1 MPTSGTADRVEVHG
15 IEFHG
20 LHGVAPE
27 ERIVGNRFRV
37 DLAFELDLRPAGE
50 HDDLTRTIDYAAAAA
65 RVVEIGTGP
74 SVHLIETLAERMA
87 AALLAEFALIDAVE
101 VRVTKLLPP
110 AVPTFAASAVQI
122 RRTRGGA

>member
-1 MPTSGTADRVEVHG
+1 MADRLEVQG

-20 LHGVAPE
+20 YHGVPE
-27 ERIVGNRFRV
+27 AERAVGVRFRI

-50 HDDLTRTIDYAAAAA
+50 NDDLTRSVDYAAAAA

-74 SVHLIETLAERMA
+74 SVQLIETLAERMA
-87 AALLAEFALIDAVE
+87 AALLAEFALIDTVE

-110 AVPTFAASAVQI
+110 AVPTFAASSVVI
-122 RRTRGGA
+122 RRTR

>member
-1 MPTSGTADRVEVHG
+1 MPTNGNSDRLEVHG

-27 ERIVGNRFRV
+27 ERRIGNRFRV

-50 HDDLTRTIDYAAAAA
+50 NDDLTRSVDYAAAAA
-65 RVVEIGTGP
+65 RVVQIGTGP
-74 SVHLIETLAERMA
+74 AVQLIETLAERMA
-87 AALLAEFALIDAVE
+87 GTLLAEFALIDTVE

-110 AVPTFAASAVQI
+110 AVPSFAASSVII
-122 RRTRGGA
+122 RRAR